1 MFAYIPVW
9 VPLVLLLLL
18 VLGQR
23 QSRTRDVRPG
33 LVTGIALAMFAF
45 SLFGVVSAFG
55 AAPAVLLLWAAAY
68 ASSVFWGARR
78 VSSRGMALVGAAVRV
93 PGSWVPL
100 ALMLGIFGA
109 KFLLGFAA
117 GVHAGFLHELW
128 FVAAMSAVLGL
139 LSGGFG
145 ARAVAV
151 RRFAAAGSRHTLN
164 PGGPR

>member
-9 VPLVLLLLL
+9 VPLVLLLLV
-18 VLGQR
+18 VLGLR
-23 QSRTRDVRPG
+23 QARTREVRPG
-33 LVTGIALAMFAF
+33 LLVGVAVAMFGF

-55 AAPAVLLLWAAAY
+55 AAPAALLPWAAAY
-68 ASSVFWGARR
+68 GAAAFWGARR
-78 VSSRGMALVGAAVRV
+78 VPLRGMARVGTAVRV

-109 KFLLGFAA
+109 KFLLGSAA

-128 FVAAMSAVLGL
+128 FVAAMSVVLGL

-151 RRFAAAGSRHTLN
+151 RRFAA
-164 PGGPR
+164 

>member
-1 MFAYIPVW
+1 MFAYIPGW
-9 VPLVLLLLL
+9 VPLVLLLLVVWGL
-18 VLGQR
+18 R
-23 QSRTRDVRPG
+23 QARTRDVRPG
-33 LVTGIALAMFAF
+33 LLVGVAVAMFGL
-45 SLFGVVSAFG
+45 SLFGVVSTFG
-55 AAPAVLLLWAAAY
+55 AVPAALLLWAMAY
-68 ASSVFWGARR
+68 AAAAVWGARR

-117 GVHAGFLHELW
+117 GVRAGFLHELW
-128 FVAAMSAVLGL
+128 FVAAMSAALGL

-151 RRFAAAGSRHTLN
+151 RRFAQAARAA
-164 PGGPR
+164 